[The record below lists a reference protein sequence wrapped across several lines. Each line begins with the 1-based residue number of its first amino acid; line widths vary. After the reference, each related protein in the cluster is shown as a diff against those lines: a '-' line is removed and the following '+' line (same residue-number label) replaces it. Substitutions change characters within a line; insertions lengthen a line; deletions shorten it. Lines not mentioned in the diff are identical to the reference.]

1 MEGRFLQAGDV
12 AGLREQAVRAEA
24 DGVGA
29 IFVAD
34 GPLGDPIVL
43 AAGLGA
49 AVPQVLLGARLQLG
63 EDGRHPA
70 TLAREFTS
78 LDLVLGGR
86 SVLCLLPPFTPA
98 DRLIEAVR
106 LCRALWG
113 EGDVTRDGPHFRV
126 RAAVNRARPA
136 SADSPLVALDLT
148 ESDEVP
154 PALVG
159 LADVLLRPDRDHGA
173 CRLEYT

>member
-12 AGLREQAVRAEA
+12 AGLREQAAGAEA

-29 IFVAD
+29 VFVAD

-49 AVPQVLLGARLQLG
+49 AVPHVLLGARLQLG
-63 EDGRHPA
+63 KDGRHPA
-70 TLAREFTS
+70 MLAREFTS

-86 SVLCLLPPFTPA
+86 SALCLLPPFTPTE
-98 DRLIEAVR
+98 RLIEAVR
-106 LCRALWG
+106 LCRALWR
-113 EGDVTRDGPHFRV
+113 EGDVTSDGPHFRV

-136 SADSPLVALDLT
+136 SVDSPLVALDLT

-154 PALVG
+154 VSLVA
-159 LADVLLRPDRDHGA
+159 LADILLRPDRDRCS